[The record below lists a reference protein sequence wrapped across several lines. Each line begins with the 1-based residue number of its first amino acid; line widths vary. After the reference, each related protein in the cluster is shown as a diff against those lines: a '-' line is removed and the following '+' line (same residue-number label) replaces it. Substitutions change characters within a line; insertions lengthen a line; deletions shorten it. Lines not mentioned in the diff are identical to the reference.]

1 VSPRSALA
9 TLGWADAELKCA
21 AFIDVTRI
29 AATHG
34 IPVVPVK
41 GVLTSRILY
50 ADPSSRPM
58 VDVDVRVRARDLDR
72 LCAAGEQRGWRLLE
86 RSRAYCNAAFEVEG
100 ERVELESHL
109 GPPGFCCITADDL
122 VARATEHVEPFG
134 VPHLQP
140 EVHDHA
146 LLMLVNV
153 FKDQLVEASHH
164 ALLDLVRIAKLPG
177 FSFPMLAERARQG
190 GVATLAW
197 LVAEWMEREKGQP
210 RWAELRA
217 ALGERPP
224 RPRYAAAFRF
234 LATPG
239 REASLPLRLLVRA
252 APDTLGM
259 QARALARTG
268 AWMLETLRADPNLAL
283 SRIGPR

>member
-1 VSPRSALA
+1 MSPRSALA
-9 TLGWADAELKCA
+9 SLGWADHELKCA
-21 AFIDVTRI
+21 AFIEVARV
-29 AATHG
+29 AAAQG

-41 GVLTSRILY
+41 GVLTSHLLY

-58 VDVDVRVRARDLDR
+58 VDIDVRVRARDLER
-72 LCAAGEQRGWRLLE
+72 LCAAGLEQGWRLVE
-86 RSRAYCNAAFEVEG
+86 RSRAYGTAAFEVEG

-109 GPPGFCCITADDL
+109 GPPGFCAVTADDL
-122 VARATEHVEPFG
+122 IARAIEHVEPFG
-134 VPHLQP
+134 APHLQP

-164 ALLDLVRIAKLPG
+164 ALIDLVRIAKVPG
-177 FSFPMLAERARQG
+177 FSFPLLAERARNG

-210 RWAELRA
+210 RWAELRS

-234 LATPG
+234 LAVAG
-239 REASLPLRLLVRA
+239 QEASLPLRLLVRA
-252 APDTLGM
+252 APDTLAM
-259 QARALARTG
+259 QARALAHTG
-268 AWMLETLRADPNLAL
+268 AWMVETLRTDPGLAVGRL
-283 SRIGPR
+283 RPK

>member
-9 TLGWADAELKCA
+9 TLGWADNELKSA
-21 AFIDVTRI
+21 AFVGVSRV
-29 AATHG
+29 AAAHG
-34 IPVVPVK
+34 VPVVPVK
-41 GVLTSRILY
+41 GVLTAHILY
-50 ADPSSRPM
+50 ADPSTRPM

-72 LCAAGEQRGWRLLE
+72 LCAAGQEHGWRLVE
-86 RSRAYCNAAFEVEG
+86 RSRAYCTAAFEVEG

-109 GPPGFCCITADDL
+109 GPPGFCRITADDL

-164 ALLDLVRIAKLPG
+164 ALLDLVRIAKVPG
-177 FSFPMLAERARQG
+177 FSFPVLAERARDG

-234 LATPG
+234 LAIPG
-239 REASLPLRLLVRA
+239 QEASLPLRLLVRA
-252 APDTLGM
+252 APDALGM
-259 QARALARTG
+259 QVRALARTG
-268 AWMLETLRADPNLAL
+268 GWMLETLRTDPGMAVGRLW
-283 SRIGPR
+283 PK